1 MDAGALIL
9 TAGLMGLAGMP
20 HCTAMCAA
28 PCAAATRACGPE
40 RSALPAFHLGRL
52 AGYAAAGAV
61 AATSAGALQQWLAT
75 VPALRSLWVLLQLA
89 MLALGLWMLL
99 HGRMPLWRPVVL
111 PAGGV
116 QPIHWSRLNGPAR
129 SAVMGGAW
137 IAWPCALSQ
146 SALLLALLANRPWEG
161 AAAMG
166 AFAIASSPGLVAAPL
181 LLQRIGRRPGGGA
194 AAEVTWPVRAAGF
207 MMAAASLWALG
218 HGLWER
224 MAAWCGL

>member
-1 MDAGALIL
+1 MDAGALVL
-9 TAGLMGLAGMP
+9 TAGLMGLAGLP
-20 HCTAMCAA
+20 HCAAMCAA
-28 PCAAATRACGPE
+28 PCAAATRACGTQPTV
-40 RSALPAFHLGRL
+40 LPAFHLGRL

-61 AATSAGALQQWLAT
+61 AAASAGALQHWLSA
-75 VPALRSLWVLLQLA
+75 VPALRPLWTLLQLG

-99 HGRMPLWRPVVL
+99 RGRMPLWRPA
-111 PAGGV
+111 AGSGGAQ

-129 SAVMGGAW
+129 SAALGGAW

-166 AFAIASSPGLVAAPL
+166 AFAIASSPGLVVGPL
-181 LLQRIGRRPGGGA
+181 LLQRIGRRAGGAA
-194 AAEVTWPVRAAGF
+194 AAEVTWPVRAAGLT
-207 MMAAASLWALG
+207 MAAASLWALG

-224 MAAWCGL
+224 VAAWCGP